1 MIEGAIDAVLNEMM
15 PYLIGLL
22 IFSGVLKIIAEIIK
36 DKKKKK

>member
-1 MIEGAIDAVLNEMM
+1 MIEEAVDEVIREMM

-22 IFSGVLKIIAEIIK
+22 VFSGVLGIIADIIK